1 VRTDFVHS
9 PTKGPRRAR
18 VEVERF
24 FQSPRAATPHDAAT
38 PRRRRMNIIKKPTA
52 LTTTPMSSWEPFRML
67 RDMMLQDPFREM
79 GWPNLA
85 EPTGPISFNPTFEV
99 RENGEGYF
107 FRADVPGVKEA
118 DLEVSMQ
125 GNRVTIN
132 GKRETEKADERDKFY
147 VFERSYGAFT
157 RSFTLPDGV
166 EADKAK
172 AELKDGVLTLF
183 LPRKAALQAKRL
195 HVTKA

>member
-1 VRTDFVHS
+1 LSDDA
-9 PTKGPRRAR
+9 PRAANI
-18 VEVERF
+18 EVERF
-24 FQSPRAATPHDAAT
+24 FQSPRAATPHGAVT
-38 PRRRRMNIIKKPTA
+38 PRRRRMNIIKKPAT
-52 LTTTPMSSWEPFRML
+52 LSMSPMSSWEPFRML

-85 EPTGPISFNPTFEV
+85 DPSVPTNFNPTFEIK
-99 RENGEGYF
+99 ENGEGYF

-118 DLEVSMQ
+118 DIEVSMQ

-147 VFERSYGAFT
+147 VYERSYGAFT

-166 EADKAK
+166 ESDKAK
-172 AELKDGVLTLF
+172 AELKDGVLTVF